1 MKPARS
7 ATAAA
12 VLALVPVLAFGAL
25 PLGLVLA
32 ASALAPRAA
41 WGGASLRALGG
52 TLLTAGAAA
61 LVAGVVGAAF
71 ALAIACTDLPGRQT
85 LRAALSLPLVVPP
98 YCYAIAWIALA
109 NPHSGLLQGL
119 LPGTLDV
126 YGTTGLVL
134 VLGWCEV
141 PLVLLP
147 GIAALGSIDASL
159 FEAARLSGA
168 APLRAVREVLLP
180 LARPA
185 LGSGVALA
193 FVSASASFGV
203 PYLLG
208 TGGGAGRVVL
218 TTAIVRALDVGTGDA
233 RAQAAVLAVLLLA
246 SVLPALLA
254 GGWLARSGRALV
266 VGKVGRPV
274 TLALGRARLPLGVLA
289 WLLAVVGVF
298 LPLGTVAL
306 TSVLRVFGEGVGPA
320 NWSLASW
327 RDVLGRPAVA
337 AALGH
342 SVLYA
347 GLAAALCT
355 GLGALLAAARD
366 RGRSRLARV
375 VAALAELPYAVPGT
389 VLAVGLLL
397 AYSREVRLVVLD
409 RVTFVL
415 ALAGSGGILVVAYAV
430 KGLALGIRNA
440 AAGLG
445 RIDRTL
451 VEAARIAGSTWLGA
465 VRRVTLPLLSPSLRA
480 AFALVLLPAL
490 GEITMSVM
498 LFSPDTETA
507 GVTLFDLQGYADPP
521 AAAVLATLLIGA
533 AILGLAGA
541 RLLSVVRG
549 RRRPA

>member
-1 MKPARS
+1 MRAS
-7 ATAAA
+7 STAAA
-12 VLALVPVLAFGAL
+12 LCLVPVVAFGLL

-32 ASALAPRAA
+32 SGALAPRGIWAGATLSALAGTLFAA
-41 WGGASLRALGG
+41 GGAAI
-52 TLLTAGAAA
+52 
-61 LVAGVVGAAF
+61 VAGVVGTAF
-71 ALAIACTDLPGRQT
+71 AVAIACTDLPGRET

-109 NPHSGLLQGL
+109 NPQSGLLQGL
-119 LPGTLDV
+119 FGGALDV
-126 YGTTGLVL
+126 YGRTVLVL

-147 GIAALGSIDASL
+147 GVAALRSIDGSL
-159 FEAARLSGA
+159 YEAARLSGA
-168 APLRAVREVLLP
+168 SAFGAVRTVLLP

-185 LGSGVALA
+185 LGSGMALA
-193 FVSASASFGV
+193 FVSAAASFGV

-208 TGGGAGRVVL
+208 TGGAGGRVVL
-218 TTAIVRALDVGTGDA
+218 TTAIVRALDVGTPDA
-233 RAQAAVLAVLLLA
+233 RARAATLATLLLV

-266 VGKVGRPV
+266 VGKVGKPV
-274 TLALGRARLPLGVLA
+274 AIPLGRARRPLGALAAALVLA
-289 WLLAVVGVF
+289 GVA

-306 TSVLRVFGEGVGPA
+306 TSVLRVFGEGIGPT

-327 RDVLGRPAVA
+327 REVLGRPAVA
-337 AALGH
+337 AALGR

-347 GLAAALCT
+347 GLAAAICAS
-355 GLGALLAAARD
+355 LGAVLAGARD
-366 RGRSRLARV
+366 RGRSRLARL
-375 VAALAELPYAVPGT
+375 AAAAAELPYAVPGT
-389 VLAVGLLL
+389 VLAVGLLT
-397 AYSREVRLVVLD
+397 AFAREIRVVVLD
-409 RVTFVL
+409 RASFVL
-415 ALAGSGGILVVAYAV
+415 ALAGTGAMLVVAYAV

-445 RIDRTL
+445 RIDPTL
-451 VEAARIAGSTWLGA
+451 VEAARIAGSSATGA
-465 VRRVTLPLLSPSLRA
+465 TARVTVPLLSPSLRA

-521 AAAVLATLLIGA
+521 AAAVLAT
-533 AILGLAGA
+533 ILVAVAVVGLGVVGLAS
-541 RLLSVVRG
+541 RLRG
-549 RRRPA
+549 GPRRVS

>member
-1 MKPARS
+1 MKASSTS
-7 ATAAA
+7 AA
-12 VLALVPVLAFGAL
+12 LALVPVALFGLL
-25 PLGLVLA
+25 PLSLVLG
-32 ASALAPRAA
+32 SGVLAPPGA
-41 WGGASLRALGG
+41 WGGASLGALSG
-52 TLLTAGAAA
+52 TLLAAGGAA
-61 LVAGVVGAAF
+61 LFAGVVGSAF
-71 ALAIACTDLPGRQT
+71 AVAIACTDLPGRET

-109 NPHSGLLQGL
+109 NPQSGLLQGPL
-119 LPGTLDV
+119 GGALDV

-147 GIAALGSIDASL
+147 GITALRSIDASL
-159 FEAARLSGA
+159 YEAARLSGA
-168 APLRAVREVLLP
+168 TRLRAVRTVLLP

-193 FVSASASFGV
+193 FVSAAASFGV

-218 TTAIVRALDVGTGDA
+218 TTAIVRALDVGTPDA
-233 RAQAAVLAVLLLA
+233 RARAAALATLLLV
-246 SVLPALLA
+246 SVLPALVA

-266 VGKVGRPV
+266 VGKAGKPV
-274 TLALGRARLPLGVLA
+274 AIPLGRARRPFGAVAWAVVLA
-289 WLLAVVGVF
+289 GVA

-306 TSVLRVFGEGVGPA
+306 TSVLRVFGEGVGPH
-320 NWSLASW
+320 NWSLGSW
-327 RDVLGRPAVA
+327 REVLGRPAVA
-337 AALGH
+337 AALGR
-342 SVLYA
+342 SALYA
-347 GLAAALCT
+347 SLAAAICAA
-355 GLGALLAAARD
+355 LGAVLAAARD
-366 RGRSRLARV
+366 RGRSRLARA
-375 VAALAELPYAVPGT
+375 VAAVAELPYAVPGT

-397 AYSREVRLVVLD
+397 AYSREIRVVILD
-409 RVTFVL
+409 RATFVL
-415 ALAGSGGILVVAYAV
+415 ALSGTGAMLVVAYAV

-445 RIDRTL
+445 GIDPTL
-451 VEAARIAGSTWLGA
+451 VEAARIAGSSPAGA
-465 VRRVTLPLLSPSLRA
+465 TARITLPLLSPALRT

-521 AAAVLATLLIGA
+521 AAAVLAT
-533 AILGLAGA
+533 ILVAVAVSGLAGA
-541 RLLSVVRG
+541 AAVSRLRAA
-549 RRRPA
+549 RRAP